1 MSNTGASSV
10 KPCERFTAPC
20 STASRV
26 IRRITVSLTST
37 CPLPSIGAML
47 YRNRMNLPDVPITHR
62 TGRKTDAPFLA
73 RMARDYVEDGLRWTW
88 RPRRIQRMILDP
100 GATVRVAEAPRGPG
114 TEIAGFA
121 IMRFELENAHLSLL
135 AVHPSYRRRNN
146 RPSPPRVAREI
157 GPPIGGARDPPR
169 GPRREPRRPQSVH
182 GSRIPRDFV
191 RPPATTEDASRP
203 CACPGYCRSTS
214 EPCAAPA
221 GGRVFSGPAGRW
233 RIIRWLLRTWS
244 PP

>member
-1 MSNTGASSV
+1 
-10 KPCERFTAPC
+10 
-20 STASRV
+20 
-26 IRRITVSLTST
+26 
-37 CPLPSIGAML
+37 ML

-135 AVHPSYRRRNN
+135 AVHPSYRRRNIA
-146 RPSPPRVAREI
+146 RALLEWLETSARQSGVREI
-157 GPPIGGARDPPR
+157 RLEVRAGNHAARSLYT
-169 GPRREPRRPQSVH
+169 GLGYREISCV
-182 GSRIPRDFV
+182 
-191 RPPATTEDASRP
+191 
-203 CACPGYCRSTS
+203 PGYY
-214 EPCAAPA
+214 
-221 GGRVFSGPAGRW
+221 GGRESA
-233 RIIRWLLRTWS
+233 LRMS
-244 PP
+244 RVLPEHI